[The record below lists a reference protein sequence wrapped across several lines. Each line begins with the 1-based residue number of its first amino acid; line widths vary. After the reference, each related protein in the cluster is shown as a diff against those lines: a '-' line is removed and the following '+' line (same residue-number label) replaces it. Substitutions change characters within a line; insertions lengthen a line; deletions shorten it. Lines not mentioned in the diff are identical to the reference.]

1 MRLINKEGN
10 GKVHKGKA
18 MLIFLDMLD
27 TPEEKNCFQ
36 IIYETYSHFLWY
48 LADQILHDAH
58 LAEDAVQ
65 ETFLALANH
74 MDRVKDPRS
83 RETRNFLG
91 TIVRNKAIDIVRRQ
105 KKIKV
110 ESYEEWEGQAG
121 EDLLELYLQKESRER
136 IFQAIDRLPEEYRIA
151 LEYRYLHEMSE
162 KEVAGMMGISP
173 KTANGKIFR
182 ARKKLQT
189 LRREEEACE

>member
-65 ETFLALANH
+65 GNLSGTGEPHGSGKRSQKQRNEEFSWY
-74 MDRVKDPRS
+74 DR
-83 RETRNFLG
+83 
-91 TIVRNKAIDIVRRQ
+91 
-105 KKIKV
+105 
-110 ESYEEWEGQAG
+110 
-121 EDLLELYLQKESRER
+121 
-136 IFQAIDRLPEEYRIA
+136 
-151 LEYRYLHEMSE
+151 E
-162 KEVAGMMGISP
+162 K
-173 KTANGKIFR
+173 
-182 ARKKLQT
+182 
-189 LRREEEACE
+189 

>member
-110 ESYEEWEGQAG
+110 ESYEEWEGQA
-121 EDLLELYLQKESRER
+121 ER
-136 IFQAIDRLPEEYRIA
+136 IFWNFICRRNPGRGSFRPLTGFRKNTGLRWSTD
-151 LEYRYLHEMSE
+151 
-162 KEVAGMMGISP
+162 IST
-173 KTANGKIFR
+173 K
-182 ARKKLQT
+182 
-189 LRREEEACE
+189 

>member
-74 MDRVKDPRS
+74 MNRVKDPRS

-162 KEVAGMMGISP
+162 KE
-173 KTANGKIFR
+173 
-182 ARKKLQT
+182 
-189 LRREEEACE
+189 

>member
-74 MDRVKDPRS
+74 IDQVKDPGS

-110 ESYEEWEGQAG
+110 ECYEEWERQAG

-136 IFQAIDRLPEEYRIA
+136 IFRPLTGFRKNTG
-151 LEYRYLHEMSE
+151 LRWSTGYLHEMSE
-162 KEVAGMMGISP
+162 KEEPG
-173 KTANGKIFR
+173 
-182 ARKKLQT
+182 
-189 LRREEEACE
+189 

>member
-1 MRLINKEGN
+1 
-10 GKVHKGKA
+10 

-36 IIYETYSHFLWY
+36 IIYETYSYFLWY

-110 ESYEEWEGQAG
+110 ASYEEWEGQAG

-136 IFQAIDRLPEEYRIA
+136 IFRAIDRLPEEYRIA

-173 KTANGKIFR
+173 KRANVKIFR
-182 ARKKLQT
+182 ARKKLQI
-189 LRREEEACE
+189 LLREEETCE

>member
-91 TIVRNKAIDIVRRQ
+91 TIVRNKAIDIV
-105 KKIKV
+105 
-110 ESYEEWEGQAG
+110 ESYEEWEGQEG
-121 EDLLELYLQKESRER
+121 EDLLEL
-136 IFQAIDRLPEEYRIA
+136 
-151 LEYRYLHEMSE
+151 
-162 KEVAGMMGISP
+162 
-173 KTANGKIFR
+173 
-182 ARKKLQT
+182 
-189 LRREEEACE
+189 